1 MSAIDPRA
9 LRSAFG
15 SFMTG
20 VTVVTTR
27 DAAGECFGFTANSFT
42 SVSMDPPLLLVC
54 PGRFLSSFVK
64 FESCTHFAVSVLAE
78 GQETVSNIFAS
89 FKGDRFA
96 QVPTTPDCHG
106 IPVMEGAAAT
116 FSCKTHQ
123 IIDAGD
129 HIVLMGQVAV
139 FEQSDKRGLGYAGG
153 KYFSLGLEQK
163 AARAP
168 ARGLANIAS
177 AIVESEGKILLIP
190 VEGGFA
196 LPQVEVERRGLLR
209 DALIQRLEEMGLNA
223 RLGQAYSIYDRSD
236 STVHHTCFRASMIDG
251 QSTHGQFVPIDQL
264 GALRF
269 PVPGQGATLT
279 RYAGEYLTGQ
289 FGLYVGDV
297 DGGDLHYS

>member
-1 MSAIDPRA
+1 MTAIDPRA

-54 PGRFLSSFVK
+54 PGRFLSSFAK

-78 GQETVSNIFAS
+78 GQETVSNTFAS

-96 QVPTTPDCHG
+96 QVPTTLDCHG

-129 HIVLMGQVAV
+129 HIVLMGQVAA

-168 ARGLANIAS
+168 ERGLANIAS

-209 DALIQRLEEMGLNA
+209 DALIQRLTDMGFNA
-223 RLGQAYSIYDRSD
+223 RLGQVYSIYDRSD
-236 STVHHTCFRASMIDG
+236 SAEHHTCFRASMIDG

-289 FGLYVGDV
+289 FGLYVGDI